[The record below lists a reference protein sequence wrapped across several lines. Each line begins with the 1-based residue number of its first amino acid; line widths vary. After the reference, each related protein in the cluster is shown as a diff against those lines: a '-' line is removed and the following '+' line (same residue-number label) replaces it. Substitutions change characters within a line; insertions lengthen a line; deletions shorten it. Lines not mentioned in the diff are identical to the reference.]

1 LIILA
6 LFLKVLDLGISIIC
20 LEVVD
25 KLVKMTCMQG
35 CFRSSKMRKC
45 YNLQAHVSYKIA
57 WTQSKKGICFVNK
70 MFFFF
75 FFFFNGAI
83 DYKYGPMVILLK
95 MGSTTSDMGRWSFY

>member
-1 LIILA
+1 MEE
-6 LFLKVLDLGISIIC
+6 VLVDYFRTIFKSSRPWNIHHMLG
-20 LEVVD
+20 VVD

-45 YNLQAHVSYKIA
+45 YNLQAHVSYKIV

-70 MFFFF
+70 M
-75 FFFFNGAI
+75 FFFNGAI

-95 MGSTTSDMGRWSFY
+95 MGSTTSDMGR